1 MNRAIRVA
9 TIGAHHHSS
18 DERRLLLA
26 LTLTGSF
33 MLVEVAGG
41 IWSGSLALLADAG
54 HMLTDTASLAL
65 AWLAARLSRRPA
77 DELRSYG
84 YHRLQILAAFL
95 NGVFFIFI
103 VGWILYE
110 AAHRLLQPQPVIGGI
125 MLWVA
130 VTGLVVNLLAF
141 ALLHGRHGH
150 NLNLRAALLHVTG
163 DLLGSVAAIVAA
175 GVILLTGWYPI
186 DPLLSVLVALLIL
199 VSALRVVRQSA
210 HILLEGT
217 PPDVDVRRIREVLF
231 AQIPAVKDVHH
242 IHAWSLTPDRP
253 MLTLHVTID
262 EPVNCRDVLS
272 DVKRVLRDEFR
283 ITHST
288 VQVEPITCIDETL
301 TNETTA

>member
-1 MNRAIRVA
+1 MA

-26 LTLTGSF
+26 LTLTGGF

-41 IWSGSLALLADAG
+41 VWSGSLALLADAG

-95 NGVFFIFI
+95 NGIFFIFI
-103 VGWILYE
+103 VGWILFE

-130 VTGLVVNLLAF
+130 VIGLIVNLLAF
-141 ALLHGRHGH
+141 ALLHSGHGH

-163 DLLGSVAAIVAA
+163 DLLGSLAAIVAA

-199 VSALRVVRQSA
+199 FSAWQVVRQST

-217 PPDVDVRRIREVLF
+217 PPDVDVQRIRKVLRDR
-231 AQIPAVKDVHH
+231 IPAVKDVHH

-253 MLTLHVTID
+253 MLTLHVTIGEAAD
-262 EPVNCRDVLS
+262 CQHVLAE
-272 DVKRVLRDEFR
+272 VKQVLREEFH
-283 ITHST
+283 IDHST
-288 VQVEPITCIDETL
+288 VQVEPAICVDEIPA
-301 TNETTA
+301 NDTAA